1 MHKAL
6 VCCRAGM
13 GSSMMLKIKVDQV
26 IKENDFDIQTEHGN
40 LDSLNGFTGDLVI
53 TMDDLAKELQGK
65 DFYSLGVLNIMNKT
79 EIKEKLELFLK
90 EVSD

>member
-26 IKENDFDIQTEHGN
+26 IKENNFDIETEHGN
-40 LDSLNGFTGDLVI
+40 LDSLNGFTGDLVV
-53 TMDDLAKELQGK
+53 TMDDLAKELQGR
-65 DFYSLGVLNIMNKT
+65 DYYALGVLNIMNKG
-79 EIKEKLELFLK
+79 EIKEKLEGFLEAVEK
-90 EVSD
+90 

>member
-26 IKENDFDIQTEHGN
+26 IKENGYDITTEHGN
-40 LDSLNGFTGDLVI
+40 LDSLNGFDGDLVV
-53 TMDDLAKELQGK
+53 TMDDLAKELQGRK
-65 DFYSLGVLNIMNKT
+65 YTAVGVINIMNKA
-79 EIKEKLELFLK
+79 EIKEKLEAFLA
-90 EVSD
+90 EQ